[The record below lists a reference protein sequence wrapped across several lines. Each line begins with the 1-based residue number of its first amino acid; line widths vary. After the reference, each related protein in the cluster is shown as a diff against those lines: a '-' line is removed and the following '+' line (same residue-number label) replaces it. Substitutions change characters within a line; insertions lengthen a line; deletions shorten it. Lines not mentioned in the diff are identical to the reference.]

1 VHPNLDVVYIGKN
14 DDVDLFTAPAF
25 RKMCEVEENI
35 MGQQNWN
42 EYCKGG
48 AVPYQMENCI
58 LSDASLENQA
68 PLYYTKTML
77 DGTGTQMYARGCY
90 NANSYPQMVKRV
102 LSLNS
107 CEEIQTNSTAAT
119 VIANLKAAVLAC
131 VDVLATDSNG
141 VCATLTLADLGISSG
156 GDDSNATR
164 FEPGQY
170 YITSFLNGKFSNEF
184 PNLMTTRSFLPMD
197 SSRSSHENTMEYLVN
212 LGKKDNV
219 LEVSN
224 DLFYTLYGS
233 NDDLA
238 DYVTDNVLYE
248 DMALAAGAVIII
260 LVLIICNTGSLFL
273 TLAAM
278 SQIMLSFP
286 VATFFLNTI
295 LRIDY
300 FPFLNFI
307 GLFVICGIGAD
318 DCFVFL
324 SKWDQANARLKP
336 NSPAKEVSKMCYWDA
351 TYSMFLTST
360 TTACA
365 FFSTAGSLIPP
376 VRVFAIFMGSMVV
389 FDYIFDVT
397 IFAAAVAWQHD
408 KKIELR
414 KRRYVDG
421 NKRAGWML

>member
-1 VHPNLDVVYIGKN
+1 
-14 DDVDLFTAPAF
+14 
-25 RKMCEVEENI
+25 
-35 MGQQNWN
+35 
-42 EYCKGG
+42 
-48 AVPYQMENCI
+48 
-58 LSDASLENQA
+58 
-68 PLYYTKTML
+68 
-77 DGTGTQMYARGCY
+77 
-90 NANSYPQMVKRV
+90 
-102 LSLNS
+102 
-107 CEEIQTNSTAAT
+107 
-119 VIANLKAAVLAC
+119 
-131 VDVLATDSNG
+131 
-141 VCATLTLADLGISSG
+141 
-156 GDDSNATR
+156 
-164 FEPGQY
+164 
-170 YITSFLNGKFSNEF
+170 
-184 PNLMTTRSFLPMD
+184 MD

-351 TYSMFLTST
+351 TYTMFLTST
-360 TTACA
+360 TTAL
-365 FFSTAGSLIPP
+365 SLIH
-376 VRVFAIFMGSMVV
+376 I
-389 FDYIFDVT
+389 
-397 IFAAAVAWQHD
+397 
-408 KKIELR
+408 
-414 KRRYVDG
+414 
-421 NKRAGWML
+421 